1 MEARCSHP
9 AIEEMRRGY
18 QNAAS
23 LCLLRLFSSL
33 NEEETIAE
41 LRVNGYIRAPEVRV
55 VAPDGSQI
63 GIKKIREA
71 LWLADQLGLDLVE
84 VAPDANPP
92 VCRLMDY
99 GKYKYEMSVKAREAR
114 KKQTRTVIK
123 EVKFKP
129 KIGEHDY
136 LIKQRRTIEFLSEGD
151 KVKVTIW
158 FRGREAQRPELGLR
172 ILDRLAEEVA
182 DYGIVE
188 QTPAQE
194 GRNMTMVLGPVRRR
208 DRPKPQD
215 KQEEDE
221 DEMDTTEE
229 PAGTVEPRDD
239 VVPEVASDAVAA
251 EQPEE
256 EAKAMTPS
264 AGDVAG
270 DEPEAPAAETE
281 SKAKAV
287 KTVED

>member
-1 MEARCSHP
+1 M
-9 AIEEMRRGY
+9 
-18 QNAAS
+18 ND
-23 LCLLRLFSSL
+23 
-33 NEEETIAE
+33 
-41 LRVNGYIRAPEVRV
+41 YIRAPEVRV
-55 VAPDGSQI
+55 VAPDGSQV

-136 LIKQRRTIEFLSEGD
+136 LIKQRRTIEFLEEGD

-172 ILDRLAEEVA
+172 ILDRLAEEVV
-182 DYGIVE
+182 DVGVVE

-194 GRNMTMVLGPVRRR
+194 GRNMTMVLGPVRREKPR
-208 DRPKPQD
+208 APKETA
-215 KQEEDE
+215 EEAPPPAEPVDE
-221 DEMDTTEE
+221 TPSSGDEASPPVETDAEPVATAVEPVVE
-229 PAGTVEPRDD
+229 PAVEPI
-239 VVPEVASDAVAA
+239 VES
-251 EQPEE
+251 
-256 EAKAMTPS
+256 S
-264 AGDVAG
+264 A
-270 DEPEAPAAETE
+270 EPETKEENGEVPATDDSEVNAAT
-281 SKAKAV
+281 S
-287 KTVED
+287 EDK

>member
-1 MEARCSHP
+1 M
-9 AIEEMRRGY
+9 
-18 QNAAS
+18 
-23 LCLLRLFSSL
+23 
-33 NEEETIAE
+33 
-41 LRVNGYIRAPEVRV
+41 

-136 LIKQRRTIEFLSEGD
+136 LIKQRRTIEFLEEGD

-172 ILDRLAEEVA
+172 ILDRLAEGVA
-182 DYGIVE
+182 GVGAVE
-188 QTPAQE
+188 QMPAQE
-194 GRNMTMVLGPVRRR
+194 GRNMTMVLGPVRREKPR
-208 DRPKPQD
+208 TPKD
-215 KQEEDE
+215 
-221 DEMDTTEE
+221 
-229 PAGTVEPRDD
+229 VEPVEDLAEAEAIESPAPVAKVAEAIED
-239 VVPEVASDAVAA
+239 VVPAVGEPELIEDHEAPVSESEAA
-251 EQPEE
+251 NSEE
-256 EAKAMTPS
+256 E
-264 AGDVAG
+264 
-270 DEPEAPAAETE
+270 
-281 SKAKAV
+281 
-287 KTVED
+287 

>member
-1 MEARCSHP
+1 MT
-9 AIEEMRRGY
+9 
-18 QNAAS
+18 S
-23 LCLLRLFSSL
+23 LY
-33 NEEETIAE
+33 EEEAIAE

-84 VAPDANPP
+84 VAAEANPP

-182 DYGIVE
+182 DYGLVE
-188 QTPAQE
+188 QTPSQE

-208 DRPKPQD
+208 DRPKPPSD
-215 KQEEDE
+215 EELPSEVAEEPIGERAE
-221 DEMDTTEE
+221 DGEVAIAAAEE
-229 PAGTVEPRDD
+229 PAATEEEPDQPASVEESPQGD
-239 VVPEVASDAVAA
+239 
-251 EQPEE
+251 EQPPETDEE
-256 EAKAMTPS
+256 PPAT
-264 AGDVAG
+264 VANE
-270 DEPEAPAAETE
+270 DDLKEPAPDIESETE
-281 SKAKAV
+281 AASS
-287 KTVED
+287 ED

>member
-1 MEARCSHP
+1 MLRFY
-9 AIEEMRRGY
+9 R
-18 QNAAS
+18 
-23 LCLLRLFSSL
+23 LCI
-33 NEEETIAE
+33 EEETIAE

-136 LIKQRRTIEFLSEGD
+136 LIKQRRTIEFLEEGD

-182 DYGIVE
+182 EVGVVE
-188 QTPAQE
+188 QMPAQE
-194 GRNMTMVLGPVRRR
+194 GRNMTMVLGPVRREKPR
-208 DRPKPQD
+208 TPKD
-215 KQEEDE
+215 VEHAEDPAE
-221 DEMDTTEE
+221 AEAIEYPA
-229 PAGTVEPRDD
+229 PAGKAAATIDE
-239 VVPEVASDAVAA
+239 VVPAV
-251 EQPEE
+251 EE
-256 EAKAMTPS
+256 SVE
-264 AGDVAG
+264 D
-270 DEPEAPAAETE
+270 PEAPVSESGTEAANSEQE
-281 SKAKAV
+281 
-287 KTVED
+287 

>member
-1 MEARCSHP
+1 M
-9 AIEEMRRGY
+9 
-18 QNAAS
+18 
-23 LCLLRLFSSL
+23 
-33 NEEETIAE
+33 
-41 LRVNGYIRAPEVRV
+41 NGYIRAPEVRV

-84 VAPDANPP
+84 VAPDAKPP

-136 LIKQRRTIEFLSEGD
+136 LIKQRRTIEFLSDGD

-172 ILDRLAEEVA
+172 ILDRLAAEVA
-182 DYGIVE
+182 DYGTVE
-188 QTPAQE
+188 QSPSQE

-208 DRPKPQD
+208 DRPKPVA
-215 KQEEDE
+215 ETEDE
-221 DEMDTTEE
+221 EPVVAVDPAAAE
-229 PAGTVEPRDD
+229 PASEPAESEAVAEPASGVEPA
-239 VVPEVASDAVAA
+239 ASAA
-251 EQPEE
+251 DE
-256 EAKAMTPS
+256 
-264 AGDVAG
+264 
-270 DEPEAPAAETE
+270 EPEADA
-281 SKAKAV
+281 
-287 KTVED
+287 VEDEETQGSV

>member
-1 MEARCSHP
+1 M
-9 AIEEMRRGY
+9 
-18 QNAAS
+18 
-23 LCLLRLFSSL
+23 LCFFSSL
-33 NEEETIAE
+33 KEEEAIAE

-84 VAPDANPP
+84 VAPDAKPP

-136 LIKQRRTIEFLSEGD
+136 LIKQRKTIEFLSDGD

-182 DYGIVE
+182 DYGQVE
-188 QTPAQE
+188 QTPSQE

-208 DRPKPQD
+208 DRPKPQEN
-215 KQEEDE
+215 KEED
-221 DEMDTTEE
+221 TKPIEE
-229 PAGTVEPRDD
+229 PAGAVDSEDEA
-239 VVPEVASDAVAA
+239 VPEV
-251 EQPEE
+251 
-256 EAKAMTPS
+256 
-264 AGDVAG
+264 
-270 DEPEAPAAETE
+270 EPEAAAEEHATAADAPPSAEAVPEVEPAAPAEDAGAKT
-281 SKAKAV
+281 KAE
-287 KTVED
+287 KTVDK

>member
-1 MEARCSHP
+1 MLRFY
-9 AIEEMRRGY
+9 R
-18 QNAAS
+18 
-23 LCLLRLFSSL
+23 LCI
-33 NEEETIAE
+33 EEETIAE

-136 LIKQRRTIEFLSEGD
+136 LIKQRRTIEFLEEGD

-182 DYGIVE
+182 EVGVVE
-188 QTPAQE
+188 QMPAQE
-194 GRNMTMVLGPVRRR
+194 GRNMTMVLGPVRREKP
-208 DRPKPQD
+208 RPPKD
-215 KQEEDE
+215 VEHAEDPAE
-221 DEMDTTEE
+221 AGAIESPA
-229 PAGTVEPRDD
+229 PAGKAAAAMEEGVPAVGESVED
-239 VVPEVASDAVAA
+239 
-251 EQPEE
+251 
-256 EAKAMTPS
+256 
-264 AGDVAG
+264 
-270 DEPEAPAAETE
+270 PEAPASESGTE
-281 SKAKAV
+281 AANSEEK
-287 KTVED
+287 

>member
-1 MEARCSHP
+1 
-9 AIEEMRRGY
+9 MRRGHRY
-18 QNAAS
+18 AAR
-23 LCLLRLFSSL
+23 LGLLRFLTSL
-33 NEEETIAE
+33 YEEEAIAE

-136 LIKQRRTIEFLSEGD
+136 LIKQRRTIEFLEEGD

-182 DYGIVE
+182 EVGVIE
-188 QTPAQE
+188 QTPSQE
-194 GRNMTMVLGPVRRR
+194 GRNMTMVLGPVRREKPPR
-208 DRPKPQD
+208 VPK
-215 KQEEDE
+215 EETEKPVVVEEAATDSDPATAPAPTAEEAEPETEVTEPAQTADE
-221 DEMDTTEE
+221 STVESKTTEK
-229 PAGTVEPRDD
+229 
-239 VVPEVASDAVAA
+239 PE
-251 EQPEE
+251 
-256 EAKAMTPS
+256 T
-264 AGDVAG
+264 
-270 DEPEAPAAETE
+270 PAAEAE
-281 SKAKAV
+281 SEAV
-287 KTVED
+287 ADKDEEK

>member
-1 MEARCSHP
+1 M
-9 AIEEMRRGY
+9 
-18 QNAAS
+18 
-23 LCLLRLFSSL
+23 
-33 NEEETIAE
+33 
-41 LRVNGYIRAPEVRV
+41 NGYIRAPEVRV

-136 LIKQRRTIEFLSEGD
+136 LIKQRRTIEFLAEGD

-172 ILDRLAEEVA
+172 ILDRLAEEVI
-182 DYGIVE
+182 DYGVIE
-188 QTPAQE
+188 QTPSQE

-208 DRPKPQD
+208 DRPKEH
-215 KQEEDE
+215 EEE
-221 DEMDTTEE
+221 
-229 PAGTVEPRDD
+229 
-239 VVPEVASDAVAA
+239 
-251 EQPEE
+251 EE
-256 EAKAMTPS
+256 EAPPEMAAVPAST
-264 AGDVAG
+264 VET
-270 DEPEAPAAETE
+270 EPEPEQSPSQTAGGPPVEVAEEAEAEELAAAVE
-281 SKAKAV
+281 SEADAALI
-287 KTVED
+287 EEE